1 MSSSDPYVFRLFL
14 SEPPAF
20 VETWRQGPAAAEWHR
35 HYLLS
40 PGHGLSVVRAER
52 VDLVR
57 YRTIDGFRVEK
68 TLLSSAF
75 PLDWMGLT
83 CIATALPHGLA
94 DLQIDGTSA
103 QAFVDSMAVPE
114 LPQASVLKEVRTAFQ
129 GTVIARTS
137 WLTVPE
143 WSATGLSF
151 SLSGMRPHALRALVR
166 AAGFDGV
173 QHRDLDDWLREVHR
187 TFKRRADPRPQAGS
201 RHHAA

>member
-1 MSSSDPYVFRLFL
+1 MSNGDPYVFRVFL
-14 SEPPAF
+14 TQPPAF
-20 VETWRQGPAAAEWHR
+20 VETWRQGPEAAEWHR

-40 PGHGLSVVRAER
+40 PGHGLSVVRGER

-57 YRTIDGFRVEK
+57 YRTMDGFRVEE

-83 CIATALPHGLA
+83 CIATALPPALA
-94 DLQIDGTSA
+94 ELKIDGSSA

-114 LPQASVLKEVRTAFQ
+114 LAQASVLKEVRTAFQ

-143 WSATGLSF
+143 WDASGLAF

-166 AAGFDGV
+166 AGGFDGL
-173 QHRDLDDWLREVHR
+173 QHRDLDDWLGEARR
-187 TFKRRADPRPQAGS
+187 TFERRGGTRPQPGG
-201 RHHAA
+201 RIRAA